1 MTVTTKDMFT
11 AVRDLAAA
19 VVAGGD
25 LSRIGLVEAGIW
37 EEDDKAA
44 LKVKI
49 AGSILLLKD
58 DSYAVLPTRRAVVH
72 SGESLRLSVKVGSRP
87 AEEKTVVWLND
98 NVKGAWLGVLYMD
111 GTPGAR
117 AKLTCGSET
126 A

>member
-58 DSYAVLPTRRAVVH
+58 DRYSPYGCDGPL
-72 SGESLRLSVKVGSRP
+72 GGP
-87 AEEKTVVWLND
+87 AP
-98 NVKGAWLGVLYMD
+98 A
-111 GTPGAR
+111 PA
-117 AKLTCGSET
+117 
-126 A
+126 